1 MHGLNIY
8 IFKNKKAVIGMVPS
22 NISIPFQEQ
31 SVLLLQGTYPSVLYV
46 KKCWFV
52 KIPAL
57 DIC

>member
-46 KKCWFV
+46 KKC
-52 KIPAL
+52 
-57 DIC
+57 